1 MFLYY
6 SRDKNEHTLNFTD
19 MRLQN
24 TTFATDKAIKKADSR
39 TYLIG
44 MKDRFIEEFDDES
57 ERLDVFTVFVMFDP
71 KKSSFELV
79 KFVFTKK
86 TGKEVYSK
94 KVE

>member
-1 MFLYY
+1 
-6 SRDKNEHTLNFTD
+6 

-24 TTFATDKAIKKADSR
+24 TTFATDKAIKNADSR

-44 MKDRFIEEFDDES
+44 MKNRFVEEFDDES
-57 ERLDVFTVFVMFDP
+57 ERLDVFTVFVEFD
-71 KKSSFELV
+71 KRKSGYELV

-94 KVE
+94 EVE